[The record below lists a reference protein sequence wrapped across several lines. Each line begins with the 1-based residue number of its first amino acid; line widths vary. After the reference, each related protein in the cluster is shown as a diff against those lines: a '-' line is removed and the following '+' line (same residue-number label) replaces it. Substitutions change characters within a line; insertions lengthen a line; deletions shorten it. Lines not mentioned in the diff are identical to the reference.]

1 MKKLFLI
8 SILSVFTF
16 AAVIA
21 QGKSGSM
28 SEMFEKIKAEKISF
42 FTMKLNLTP
51 AEAQAFWPVYNEY
64 EKKSFD
70 ILQKTRDFESMPE
83 AKISS
88 LSDQELTR
96 ITKNYIESFEQ
107 EGSLRKEYHKKFLE
121 ILPLK
126 KVLLLYRTEKDFRGY
141 LINKFR
147 RGPGGF

>member
-16 AAVIA
+16 AVVIA
-21 QGKSGSM
+21 QGKSNPV

-64 EKKSFD
+64 EKKNFD
-70 ILQKTRDFESMPE
+70 ILQKTRDFESMSE
-83 AKISS
+83 SKISS
-88 LSDQELTR
+88 LSDQELTK

-107 EGSLRKEYHKKFLE
+107 EGSLRKEYHKRFLE